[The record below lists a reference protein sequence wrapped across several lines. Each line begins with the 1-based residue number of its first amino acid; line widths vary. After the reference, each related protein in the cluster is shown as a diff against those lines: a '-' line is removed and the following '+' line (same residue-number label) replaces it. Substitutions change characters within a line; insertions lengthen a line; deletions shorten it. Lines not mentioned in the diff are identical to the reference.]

1 MRSFPQIFD
10 PHVDRQ
16 TPGKA
21 SIVQNTA
28 GRPSQDAEPYS
39 EKTQDISLPSG
50 HLFGDMNR
58 NGGFSGCT
66 ADICHILNRLRSSQN
81 ETKRSFIQ
89 VLVFFGVQNQDCQS
103 HNSACILLLMPKAQD
118 QV

>member
-1 MRSFPQIFD
+1 
-10 PHVDRQ
+10 
-16 TPGKA
+16 
-21 SIVQNTA
+21 
-28 GRPSQDAEPYS
+28 
-39 EKTQDISLPSG
+39 
-50 HLFGDMNR
+50 
-58 NGGFSGCT
+58 
-66 ADICHILNRLRSSQN
+66 LRSSQN